1 MSFSHSSISLY
12 EQCPLKYKLTRI
24 DKLQDASGPAAER
37 GKLIHSEFEQAIL
50 ALPLLDSSREYWHDY
65 ITELKQKKAV
75 PEMQFAITED
85 WVSCSFDDP
94 NAWIRG
100 IFDAVYFEGSRAHV
114 LDWKSGK
121 EREYGTQLK
130 LYATILLALYPDIT
144 HVTKEI
150 CYIDKNKKTPYG
162 ENLREELPALKE
174 WVKSRVDKI
183 NADKIYAPNPSWLC
197 KFCTFRKDNGGPC
210 QW

>member
-12 EQCPLKYKLTRI
+12 EQCPFKYKLTRI
-24 DKLQDASGPAAER
+24 DKLQDVSGDAAER
-37 GKLIHSEFEQAIL
+37 GKLLHTEFEQAIL
-50 ALPLLDSSREYWHDY
+50 ALPLLDVSREYWYDY
-65 ITELKQKKAV
+65 VMVLKGKKAV

-85 WVSCSFDDP
+85 WVACDFNDA

-100 IFDAVYFEGSRAHV
+100 IFDAVYFEDNKAHV

-121 EREYGTQLK
+121 EREYGSQLK
-130 LYATILLALYPDIT
+130 LYAAILLALYPSIT

-150 CYIDKNKKTPYG
+150 CYIDKNKRVSYG
-162 ENLREELPALKE
+162 ETSREELPTLKE
-174 WVKSRVDKI
+174 WVQSRVSKI

-197 KFCTFRKDNGGPC
+197 KWCTFRKDNGGPC